1 MKIIQINIR
10 AESATYGYHI
20 GSFNVYD
27 TTDIEKFARIKL
39 AKQAMAKEEEYG
51 QYWLDVIQTVE
62 VYSPDNVILIRFE
75 L

>member
-1 MKIIQINIR
+1 MKVIQINIR
-10 AESATYGYHI
+10 AESASCGYHV

-39 AKQAMAKEEEYG
+39 AKHSMAKEEEYG
-51 QYWLDVIQTVE
+51 QCWLDIIQTVE